1 VRVAAVPGGEGSGD
15 DSDCHADDDFQDEL
29 HGNPLVGSYPGVAGV
44 RMRRKFITKQGGRE
58 AQKKIRKMKK
68 QRVAS
73 VHNRVPKLPGIQFY
87 FGKTEPAVHA
97 VRTG

>member
-1 VRVAAVPGGEGSGD
+1 
-15 DSDCHADDDFQDEL
+15 
-29 HGNPLVGSYPGVAGV
+29 
-44 RMRRKFITKQGGRE
+44 MRRKFITKQGGRE
-58 AQKKIRKMKK
+58 AQKKIRKKNK

-73 VHNRVPKLPGIQFY
+73 VPNGVPKLPGIHFV